1 MANLIRPLTGVG
13 PDADACAR
21 GEQGFP
27 YVVIRLAATVYQ
39 CERFA
44 LGQGSPSARIA
55 RNNSHLIHPG
65 VDEAT
70 GALDADA
77 RRFLEVTALNAVQK
91 FGFRM
96 SIVYAADDCVYL
108 EPDRS
113 VNRSKQPPSGGI
125 SLTVDF
131 GKPPQR
137 DTA

>member
-13 PDADACAR
+13 PNADACAR

-55 RNNSHLIHPG
+55 YKNSHLIHPG

-70 GALDADA
+70 RALDADA

-96 SIVYAADDCVYL
+96 SVVYAADDCVYL
-108 EPDRS
+108 ERDGS
-113 VNRSKQPPSGGI
+113 VNRSKEPPSGGV
-125 SLTVDF
+125 SPTVDF

-137 DTA
+137 DTR